1 MKIYVTGLGI
11 VSGIGIGVSEN
22 IEALRQGKHGIGK
35 VTLFPTALDV
45 PVSEVKHNNK
55 ELKQLLGISPQRTV
69 SRTALLG
76 MVAAKEALEDAGLN
90 QRTSRYARQPSQHIQ
105 QPPQQDSQQTQ
116 QDSQPLRIGFISATS
131 VGGMD
136 LSEHF
141 YESFK
146 ENPKRGRLR
155 EVISHDCGASTE
167 LIASYLGINDFITTI
182 STACSS
188 AANAIML
195 GARMIKHGLL
205 DAVVVGGTDAL
216 CRFTLNGFNSLMIL
230 DKAHCRPFDRSR
242 TGLNLGE
249 GAGYLVLQ
257 PESSL
262 RRTPYCELSGYANT
276 NEAYHQTGSS
286 PEGDGA
292 FLSMSEAIASSG
304 ISPEEIDYINVHGTG
319 TPGNDASEGMALRRI
334 FGEHVPPFS
343 SVKAFI
349 GHTLG
354 ASEGIEAVYS
364 VLSLYKGMIYP
375 NLNFTDAMPETG
387 LIPETTFREGIP
399 VRHVLSNSFG
409 FGGND
414 SSLLFSATT
423 IPQGTNL

>member
-90 QRTSRYARQPSQHIQ
+90 QRTSRYAQQPSQHIQ

-230 DKAHCRPFDRSR
+230 DKTHCRPFDRSR

>member
-1 MKIYVTGLGI
+1 MKIYVTGLGV

-22 IEALRQGKHGIGK
+22 IEALRQRKHGIGK

-45 PVSEVKHNNK
+45 PVSEVKRSNE
-55 ELKQLLGISPQRTV
+55 ELKQLISLPPQRTV

-76 MVAAKEALEDAGLN
+76 MIAAKEAMKDAGL
-90 QRTSRYARQPSQHIQ
+90 TP
-105 QPPQQDSQQTQ
+105 
-116 QDSQPLRIGFISATS
+116 PLRIGFISATS

-146 ENPKRGRLR
+146 KNPGHGRLR

-205 DAVVVGGTDAL
+205 DAAIVGGTDAL

-230 DKAHCRPFDRSR
+230 DKTHCRPFDRSR

-257 PESSL
+257 SESSL
-262 RRTPYCELSGYANT
+262 QRTPYCELSGYANT

-304 ISPEEIDYINVHGTG
+304 ISLEKIDYINVHGTG

-364 VLSLYKGMIYP
+364 VLSIDKGLIYP

-387 LIPETTFREGIP
+387 LIPETSFQEGIP
-399 VRHVLSNSFG
+399 IRHVLSNSFG

-414 SSLLFSATT
+414 SSLLFSATNF
-423 IPQGTNL
+423 PA

>member
-167 LIASYLGINDFITTI
+167 LIASSLGINDFITTI

>member
-1 MKIYVTGLGI
+1 MKIYVTGLGV

-22 IEALRQGKHGIGK
+22 MEALRQGKHGIGK

-45 PVSEVKHNNK
+45 PVSEVKRSNE
-55 ELKQLLGISPQRTV
+55 ELKQLLSIPSQQTI

-76 MVAAKEALEDAGLN
+76 MVAAKEALEDAKLKLLL
-90 QRTSRYARQPSQHIQ
+90 SRSSQ
-105 QPPQQDSQQTQ
+105 
-116 QDSQPLRIGFISATS
+116 QPLRIGFISATS

-146 ENPKRGRLR
+146 ENPARGRLR

-167 LIASYLGINDFITTI
+167 QIASYLGISDFITTI

-195 GARMIKHGLL
+195 GARMIKHGQL

-257 PESSL
+257 SESSL
-262 RRTPYCELSGYANT
+262 QRTPYCELSGYANT

-334 FGEHVPPFS
+334 FGKHVPPFS
-343 SVKAFI
+343 SVQAFI

-364 VLSLYKGMIYP
+364 VLSIYKGMIYP
-375 NLNFTDAMPETG
+375 NLNFTDAMPETE
-387 LIPETTFREGIP
+387 LIPETSFREGVS

-414 SSLLFSATT
+414 SSLLFSATNMR
-423 IPQGTNL
+423 QQTNL